1 MPCAHESPDPQPAHS
16 SCLVNISS
24 NYSLKLWLRDKNK
37 RSGKHLVLLVSPRGL
52 TTQLVGGGFILS
64 VVQMEDGSTEK

>member
-1 MPCAHESPDPQPAHS
+1 MPCAHESPDPQPTHS
-16 SCLVNISS
+16 SCLINISR

-37 RSGKHLVLLVSPRGL
+37 HLVLLISPRGL

-64 VVQMEDGSTEK
+64 VVQMED